1 MGNIIIQNVNS
12 STINIGGNDA
22 ENNANAIKSLIAQGN
37 TMAALNRL
45 PSNDNDVILLKAR
58 LTRLN
63 LEKMRG
69 VVLDANFNLELNSIN
84 RYILDK
90 IAAYDCSVVDN
101 VAGID
106 KTISAPLI
114 DPQELETIITTEYGG
129 YLAEYKKV
137 FEFGARLLS
146 YLKNKCDNR
155 TFDIFFQGLNYAV
168 QDLGITQNIENM
180 NSVINAIKEKRD
192 TILQLLASDAKETT
206 LEELYHAAESE
217 SDPVEFMPKFE
228 AFLNKYLSLKAVP
241 NKVEVLNQWN
251 DQRDCELNRG
261 GTDEFIKIMF
271 GQFKFTWLHR
281 FRHCNN

>member
-1 MGNIIIQNVNS
+1 
-12 STINIGGNDA
+12 
-22 ENNANAIKSLIAQGN
+22 
-37 TMAALNRL
+37 MAALERFA
-45 PSNDNDVILLKAR
+45 SNDNDVILLKS
-58 LTRLN
+58 RLN
-63 LEKMRG
+63 RITKEKNRGTVSLE
-69 VVLDANFNLELNSIN
+69 NFNLEISQIN
-84 RYILDK
+84 RSILEK
-90 IAAYDCSVVDN
+90 IGAYDCAAPDSLSYT
-101 VAGID
+101 D

-168 QDLGITQNIENM
+168 QDLGITQNIGNM

-206 LEELYHAAESE
+206 LQALYNAAESE
-217 SDPVEFMPKFE
+217 NTPAEFMPKFE

-251 DQRDCELNRG
+251 NQRDYELNRG

-281 FRHCNN
+281 FRHYNN